1 MGSRATARMHGEPGG
16 GPTRRRAVTS
26 ARNSDMEVESKEP
39 QTTTCLRFP
48 IRGATERSVSHRSG
62 PDCHGDWA
70 GSAGLRSAPFRVLP
84 LSAFNDRGPGWGEI
98 ASTSEP
104 ASSRPGRRRTVS

>member
-48 IRGATERSVSHRSG
+48 IRGTTERSLAARLSG
-62 PDCHGDWA
+62 AADHH
-70 GSAGLRSAPFRVLP
+70 APAVP
-84 LSAFNDRGPGWGEI
+84 Y
-98 ASTSEP
+98 
-104 ASSRPGRRRTVS
+104 SRHD